1 MKSNH
6 ILMNYIFTIFFVD
19 IFFEWDLYNLKKKK
33 IIKTK

>member
-19 IFFEWDLYNLKKKK
+19 IFFEWDLSNLKKK